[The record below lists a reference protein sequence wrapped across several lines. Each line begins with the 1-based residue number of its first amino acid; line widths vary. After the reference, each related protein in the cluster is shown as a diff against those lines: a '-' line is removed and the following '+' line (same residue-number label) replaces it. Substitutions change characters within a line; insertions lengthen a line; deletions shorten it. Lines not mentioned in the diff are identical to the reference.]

1 MDLVDNDAEHREVPV
16 VASAV
21 SAKRTLGAEVNAE
34 GFVVAVRFFKDTVRQ
49 WDSYTLGRRAVEV
62 ADVAHDRYL
71 ANLGDSGGAARP
83 TKESVAAAERN
94 LNF

>member
-1 MDLVDNDAEHREVPV
+1 MDLVDDDAEHRDAPI
-16 VASAV
+16 VAAAV
-21 SAKRTLGAEVNAE
+21 SAKRTVGAEVNAE
-34 GFVVAVRFFKDTVRQ
+34 GFVVAVRFLKDVVRQ
-49 WDSYTLGRRAVEV
+49 WDSYTLGRRAVQV

-71 ANLGDSGGAARP
+71 ANLGDSNGASRP